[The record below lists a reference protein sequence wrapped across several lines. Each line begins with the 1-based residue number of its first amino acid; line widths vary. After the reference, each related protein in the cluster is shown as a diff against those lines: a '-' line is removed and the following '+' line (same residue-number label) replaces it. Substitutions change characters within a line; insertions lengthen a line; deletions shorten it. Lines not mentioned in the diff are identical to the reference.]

1 MSLKHAKEVLRLE
14 LDPLDKNF
22 PKVLSS
28 KNAVM
33 SSVLT
38 ATVRVN
44 QSDLQRKTDDGIKK
58 VLAAIEAEDAQRL
71 V

>member
-1 MSLKHAKEVLRLE
+1 MNLE

-44 QSDLQRKTDDGIKK
+44 DGDLRRKTDDGILK
-58 VLAAIEAEDAQRL
+58 VMKMIAAEEGG
-71 V
+71 

>member
-1 MSLKHAKEVLRLE
+1 MKLE

-44 QSDLQRKTDDGIKK
+44 DGDLRRKTDDGIAK
-58 VLAAIEAEDAQRL
+58 VMKMIEAEGG
-71 V
+71 

>member
-1 MSLKHAKEVLRLE
+1 MSLRHAKDVLRLE

-33 SSVLT
+33 SSVLM

-44 QSDLQRKTDDGIKK
+44 QGDLQRKTDDGIKK

-71 V
+71 A

>member
-58 VLAAIEAEDAQRL
+58 VLAAIEAEDRQRL

>member
-1 MSLKHAKEVLRLE
+1 MSLQHAKDVMKLE

-22 PKVLSS
+22 PKVLAS
-28 KNAVM
+28 KNSVM

-44 QSDLQRKTDDGIKK
+44 DGDLRRKSDDGIAK
-58 VLAAIEAEDAQRL
+58 VLKMIAAEDTAKL

>member
-1 MSLKHAKEVLRLE
+1 MSLQHAKDVMKLE

-22 PKVLSS
+22 PTVLAS
-28 KNAVM
+28 KNSVM

-44 QSDLQRKTDDGIKK
+44 DGDLRRKSDDGIAK
-58 VLAAIEAEDAQRL
+58 VLKMIAAEDTAKL